1 MRNPVNRA
9 RILFGCASG
18 MKLMKGRPKN
28 YLAFCR
34 QNGQSFGDFCGK
46 PMPSYFYTIPKAIF
60 WLIIIL
66 LTAPGVMFAEPSLQ
80 KLIDQA
86 AEGES
91 ISLDADRYLG
101 PVIITKSVILDG
113 QNRVVIDG
121 QGKDSVIHIKA
132 DGVVIKNLTIQNSG
146 DSHDQVDAGILIRS
160 SHNRILNN
168 RIQNTLFGIDLQ
180 EAHDNEVIGNDIS
193 SKNVS
198 LGVRGDGIR
207 GWASHRNIFRKNRI
221 HDSRDMVIWY
231 SNDNLIEEN
240 EAWNNRY
247 SLHFMF
253 AGGNTVRK
261 NRYHHNA
268 VGIFLMYSRDATI
281 EHNVIKYS
289 TGGTGVGIGLKES
302 DNMTIK
308 HNQIVYCTAGMY
320 FDLSPFQP
328 DRYNFVKAN
337 EIAYNVIGVDFNSA
351 LPRNIFKGNAF
362 IDNLETIKVHGN
374 GTVTESVWE
383 GNYYSDY
390 QGFDRDNDGYGDAVH
405 HQDIYLDTLW
415 MDDDWVRFFYGSPV
429 ISVVNL
435 LAKLAPISEPRRLMS
450 DQSPVFNID
459 PSVLYSSQNLFF
471 NPPEIEIEE
480 DEDGENVPA
489 RFADMDDDEEDE
501 DEDEELETNQE
512 SDNYNRYYLKQ

>member
-1 MRNPVNRA
+1 MQNPVDTL
-9 RILFGCASG
+9 RILFDCSSK
-18 MKLMKGRPKN
+18 MKTIK
-28 YLAFCR
+28 AFCWVVIYL
-34 QNGQSFGDFCGK
+34 
-46 PMPSYFYTIPKAIF
+46 M
-60 WLIIIL
+60 
-66 LTAPGVMFAEPSLQ
+66 TAPCLVFASPRLQ
-80 KLIDQA
+80 DLVDQA
-86 AEGES
+86 EEGES
-91 ISLDADRYLG
+91 IILTADRYLG
-101 PVIITKSVILDG
+101 PVIITKAVELDG
-113 QNRVVIDG
+113 QGRVVIDG
-121 QGKDSVIHIKA
+121 AGKGSVIHIKA
-132 DGVVIKNLTIQNSG
+132 DGVVIKNLIIENSG
-146 DSHDQVDAGILIRS
+146 GSHDRVDAGILVRS

-180 EAHDNEVIGNDIS
+180 EAHDNEIIGNEIS
-193 SKNVS
+193 SIKAL

-240 EAWNNRY
+240 EGWNNRY

-253 AGGNTVRK
+253 AGGNTVRH
-261 NRYHHNA
+261 NNYHHNA

-289 TGGTGVGIGLKES
+289 MGGTGVGIGLKES
-302 DNMTIK
+302 DNMRIE
-308 HNQIVYCTAGMY
+308 HNKIVYCTSGLY

-337 EIAYNVIGVDFNSA
+337 KIAFNVIGVDFNSA

-374 GTVTESVWE
+374 GVASESFWE

-390 QGFDRDNDGYGDAVH
+390 QGFDRDNNGYGDAAH

-415 MDDDWVRFFYGSPV
+415 MADDWIRFFYGSPV

-435 LAKLAPISEPRRLMS
+435 LARLAPISEPRRLMS
-450 DQSPVFNID
+450 DQNPVFNSD
-459 PSVLYSSQNLFF
+459 PGFLYSAANLYYD
-471 NPPEIEIEE
+471 PPEIEIEE
-480 DEDGENVPA
+480 DEDGDNVPA
-489 RFADMDDDEEDE
+489 RFADSDDDDEDDE
-501 DEDEELETNQE
+501 DDEEADQDLEQRE
-512 SDNYNRYYLKQ
+512 KSENYNRYYLKQ